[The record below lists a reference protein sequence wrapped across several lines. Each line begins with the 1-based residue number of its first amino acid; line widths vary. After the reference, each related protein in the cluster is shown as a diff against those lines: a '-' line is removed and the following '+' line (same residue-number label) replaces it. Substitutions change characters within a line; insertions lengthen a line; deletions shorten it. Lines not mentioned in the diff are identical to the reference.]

1 MTDVL
6 DATIEEAV
14 ELRSSCGF
22 MLVAIRA
29 A

>member
-6 DATIEEAV
+6 DATIEGAAK
-14 ELRSSCGF
+14 LRSSCGF